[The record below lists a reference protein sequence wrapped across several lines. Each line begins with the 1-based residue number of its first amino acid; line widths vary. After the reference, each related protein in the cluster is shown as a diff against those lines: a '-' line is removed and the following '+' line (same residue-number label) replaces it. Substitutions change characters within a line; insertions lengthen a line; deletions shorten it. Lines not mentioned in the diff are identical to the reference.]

1 MVWCEMR
8 PMRER
13 AGAPPGREIPEIRAL
28 PAEGLSRPARR
39 RSRVVLPAPLG
50 PKSARHSPA
59 FSENET
65 LATAFLAPNDRP
77 SPATSSSGAPRVAAV
92 MLPRTCHSGE
102 MGAKRG
108 TFALAPPPTPTTG
121 RMSDIDVLL
130 QENRKFKPD
139 PAFAV
144 ASKVSSP
151 KIYETANRDYE

>member
-28 PAEGLSRPARR
+28 PAEGLSRPART

-59 FSENET
+59 LSENET

-77 SPATSSSGAPRVAAV
+77 SPATSSRGAAARVAAV
-92 MLPRTCHSGE
+92 MCLELATLARGAQNAVSFRARPSADANDRTNERH
-102 MGAKRG
+102 R
-108 TFALAPPPTPTTG
+108 
-121 RMSDIDVLL
+121 R
-130 QENRKFKPD
+130 
-139 PAFAV
+139 
-144 ASKVSSP
+144 SSP
-151 KIYETANRDYE
+151 GKQEIQAGSEIGRAHG